1 MTVFG
6 YALDNCLMVTE
17 NGYGNHNIFLPM
29 FLTGVIISTIELF
42 LRDRKK
48 GTLLL
53 IAIFLVQ
60 FLYYT
65 VQFGNVYIRNRKRYT
80 VDDDHCAAIH
90 API

>member
-1 MTVFG
+1 
-6 YALDNCLMVTE
+6 
-17 NGYGNHNIFLPM
+17 M

-65 VQFGNVYIRNRKRYT
+65 IPFIIPFAGNLSGDTLTGIIPSLVLNEYGFDFIAG
-80 VDDDHCAAIH
+80 VSDDHGSFYTEYYLMGSLL
-90 API
+90 

>member
-1 MTVFG
+1 MSIFMTVFG

-29 FLTGVIISTIELF
+29 FLTGVIVSTIELF

-65 VQFGNVYIRNRKRYT
+65 IPFIILFAGNLKAGI
-80 VDDDHCAAIH
+80 
-90 API
+90 P